1 MTPLKKPGMYSYAVE
16 VYIKQFLLHQWHPSC
31 YSCYHNLMTRYVELT
46 KYWLAQKPD
55 IIYPKWSDMSTCRL
69 FFSTL
74 ALCNLIP
81 VQNTKILT
89 PDDHASVLFFIIP
102 NPIILSS
109 FLTSQQGA
117 GIGHSFRAPEFTSNF
132 IWVCV
137 AQFSVLF
144 LVFCVSLFVYCHFIF
159 CIICPLIYGF

>member
-1 MTPLKKPGMYSYAVE
+1 MYSYAVE
-16 VYIKQFLLHQWHPSC
+16 VYSKQFLLHQWHPSC

-46 KYWLAQKPD
+46 KYWWAQKPD

-89 PDDHASVLFFIIP
+89 PDDHASVLFFVVT
-102 NPIILSS
+102 NPILLSS
-109 FLTSQQGA
+109 FLTSHPSVSKGNMMLPLVGQEQHTLSPPILFGFVLLNFLFYFQCFVCHCSS
-117 GIGHSFRAPEFTSNF
+117 IVILSF
-132 IWVCV
+132 VL
-137 AQFSVLF
+137 SVL
-144 LVFCVSLFVYCHFIF
+144 
-159 CIICPLIYGF
+159 

>member
-1 MTPLKKPGMYSYAVE
+1 MLWKCISNS
-16 VYIKQFLLHQWHPSC
+16 SC
-31 YSCYHNLMTRYVELT
+31 STSGTRHVTLVITMTRYVELT

-89 PDDHASVLFFIIP
+89 PDDHASVLFFIIT

-109 FLTSQQGA
+109 SLTSHPSVSKGQEQDTLSEHQSSPPILFGFVLLNFLFYFQCFVCHCSS
-117 GIGHSFRAPEFTSNF
+117 IVILSF
-132 IWVCV
+132 VL
-137 AQFSVLF
+137 SVL
-144 LVFCVSLFVYCHFIF
+144 
-159 CIICPLIYGF
+159 